1 MNEQS
6 YTKFLRNFYRT
17 HCIYSSG
24 AKNSRT
30 VRVFTKNYMQS
41 GNCVEWRKSLERK
54 MLLYIWNYSEKRV
67 QRRKNRRCHRDF
79 FSREKM
85 IMPCDMNTHNL
96 HTNSLPA
103 YLDNI
108 LRSETNTLDIQR
120 FFICDKLLA
129 VWGSMIKSIVI
140 SNFITYFIF

>member
-24 AKNSRT
+24 AKKTLELSEYSQKIICKAEIVSNGENLSRERCCST
-30 VRVFTKNYMQS
+30 FETIAKSVFK
-41 GNCVEWRKSLERK
+41 E
-54 MLLYIWNYSEKRV
+54 EKIEDAIV
-67 QRRKNRRCHRDF
+67 IF

-96 HTNSLPA
+96 HTNSLQH
-103 YLDNI
+103 I
-108 LRSETNTLDIQR
+108 
-120 FFICDKLLA
+120 
-129 VWGSMIKSIVI
+129 
-140 SNFITYFIF
+140 

>member
-54 MLLYIWNYSEKRV
+54 MLLYIWNYSEKRAQKRKIEDAIV
-67 QRRKNRRCHRDF
+67 IFFFMRKNDNALRY
-79 FSREKM
+79 EYTQLTYK
-85 IMPCDMNTHNL
+85 L
-96 HTNSLPA
+96 SLSPA

-108 LRSETNTLDIQR
+108 LRSETNTLDIKR
-120 FFICDKLLA
+120 FLF
-129 VWGSMIKSIVI
+129 VTSFWQSEVRW
-140 SNFITYFIF
+140 

>member
-41 GNCVEWRKSLERK
+41 GNCVEWRKYLERVRCCSTFETIAK
-54 MLLYIWNYSEKRV
+54 SVFKEEKIEDAIV
-67 QRRKNRRCHRDF
+67 IF

-96 HTNSLPA
+96 HTNSLQH
-103 YLDNI
+103 I
-108 LRSETNTLDIQR
+108 
-120 FFICDKLLA
+120 
-129 VWGSMIKSIVI
+129 
-140 SNFITYFIF
+140 

>member
-41 GNCVEWRKSLERK
+41 GNCVEWRKSLERERCCSTFETIAK
-54 MLLYIWNYSEKRV
+54 SVFKEEKIEDAIV
-67 QRRKNRRCHRDF
+67 IFFFTRKNDNALRYEYTQLTYKL
-79 FSREKM
+79 S
-85 IMPCDMNTHNL
+85 
-96 HTNSLPA
+96 PA

-108 LRSETNTLDIQR
+108 LRSETNTLDIKR
-120 FFICDKLLA
+120 FLF
-129 VWGSMIKSIVI
+129 VTSFWRSEV
-140 SNFITYFIF
+140 

>member
-1 MNEQS
+1 MKGPFWGFGWMNEQS

-79 FSREKM
+79 FFTRKNDNALRYEYTQLTYKLS
-85 IMPCDMNTHNL
+85 
-96 HTNSLPA
+96 PA

-108 LRSETNTLDIQR
+108 LRSETNTLDVRR
-120 FFICDKLLA
+120 FLFETKLFECHHTLP
-129 VWGSMIKSIVI
+129 IEK
-140 SNFITYFIF
+140 